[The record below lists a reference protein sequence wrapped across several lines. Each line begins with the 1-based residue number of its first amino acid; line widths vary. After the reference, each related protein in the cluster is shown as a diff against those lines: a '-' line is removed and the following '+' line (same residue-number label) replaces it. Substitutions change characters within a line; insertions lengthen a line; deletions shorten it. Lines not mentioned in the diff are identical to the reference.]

1 MSQGNEPDAPVR
13 SSPPGGKAAAKPS
26 ANVTSVQSGATVRK
40 YRPGDSEAVL
50 AISERSP
57 EAAQWSAESYG
68 HAASSGQIVL
78 LAEVGD
84 SIAGFLVA
92 RVIRGEAEILNLAI
106 DPPQRRKG
114 LAKRLLIEMFAQA
127 KQKGADRVFLEVRAS
142 NLAAISFYG
151 NHGFCP
157 VGKRAAYYC
166 APTEDALIMEKKI
179 TA

>member
-1 MSQGNEPDAPVR
+1 M
-13 SSPPGGKAAAKPS
+13 
-26 ANVTSVQSGATVRK
+26 
-40 YRPGDSEAVL
+40 
-50 AISERSP
+50 
-57 EAAQWSAESYG
+57 
-68 HAASSGQIVL
+68 